1 MLPPPAPDGWML
13 TVTVAERFG
22 LPAALGCADMEADAR
37 AAVYA
42 LESLLPR
49 TLSCPPLRRRRECA
63 YVVR

>member
-1 MLPPPAPDGWML
+1 ML
-13 TVTVAERFG
+13 TATVAERFG

-42 LESLLPR
+42 LESILPR